1 MAHLLRLGVLPTGY
15 IYTREERAVRDL
27 LRKRSTQ
34 ILRIENLIAP
44 NLRAHSGGNEIKR

>member
-15 IYTREERAVRDL
+15 IYTREESAVHDL

-34 ILRIENLIAP
+34 ILSIENLTAC
-44 NLRAHSGGNEIKR
+44 NLGVHSGGNEIKR